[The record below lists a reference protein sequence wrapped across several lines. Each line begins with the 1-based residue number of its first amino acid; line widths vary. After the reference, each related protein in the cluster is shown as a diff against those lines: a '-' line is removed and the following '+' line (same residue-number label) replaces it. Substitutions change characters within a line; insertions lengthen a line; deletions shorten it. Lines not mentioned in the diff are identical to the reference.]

1 MISSISMNSW
11 TCFSVATLGSYKS
24 EERDYSWRQRV
35 GETEPTTSWIS
46 EQEVTLSTFF
56 RKKFKEVTEREFQN
70 KDIQHLALV
79 TFWFQI

>member
-11 TCFSVATLGSYKS
+11 SSTCFSVATLGSYKS

-46 EQEVTLSTFF
+46 EQEVILS
-56 RKKFKEVTEREFQN
+56 KKFKEVTEREFQN